1 MEDILNNIHEVV
13 VEKPVDL
20 IIKQIKQLITS
31 GQLKPGDRLPAERKL
46 AEKFG
51 LGRTYVRDAIK
62 KLEFYGILKTLPQ
75 TGSIVAGLEISALEG
90 LIADVLKL
98 DNTDFYSLVETRFI
112 LETNAARLCARR
124 RDENDLQSIKAAL
137 DMYSDKI
144 KENPDNSVAYD
155 EDLIF
160 HRKIAEGSKNQAL
173 KSMMLT
179 ITPDIMSYYQK
190 YKACKDTG
198 QIALREHQL
207 LYEYILQQDE
217 DAACKT
223 MELHLKGIMEFARK
237 TKNVDLKEG

>member
-20 IIKQIKQLITS
+20 IIRQIKQLITS

-75 TGSIVAGLEISALEG
+75 NGSIVAGLEISALEG

-112 LETNAARLCARR
+112 LETNAARLCAER
-124 RDENDLQSIKAAL
+124 RDENDLQNIKAAL
-137 DMYSDKI
+137 DLYTAKI
-144 KENPDNSVAYD
+144 KTESDNSVACD
-155 EDLIF
+155 EDLCF

-173 KSMMLT
+173 KSMLLT

-190 YKACKDTG
+190 YKACKSGG

-217 DAACKT
+217 DAAFKT
-223 MELHLKGIMEFARK
+223 MELHLKGVMEFARDIQ
-237 TKNVDLKEG
+237 NVTGSM